1 MANSTNFDTPKDNG
15 CCQVPVRTKNCT
27 TFSIILQNVRIP
39 PGLLMLSYHAR
50 LKLPALTS
58 KHCAAL
64 TPKPPSARTCK
75 PRYPQ
80 QIVSRGTLSKLKAA
94 VPSANCK
101 PRRASVQKLPPAA
114 NSNRGAFRSLC
125 RTIQQIGTP
134 EGAIRSL
141 RRTIQQIGTPE
152 RTMSPKLRGKSAS
165 CASASHIALKCPAS
179 SNSKGISH
187 RTPRPLATAHL
198 DQKPP
203 HT

>member
-80 QIVSRGTLSKLKAA
+80 QIASRGAPQFKSCH
-94 VPSANCK
+94 P
-101 PRRASVQKLPPAA
+101 
-114 NSNRGAFRSLC
+114 
-125 RTIQQIGTP
+125 QQIATAAHLGHCAEP
-134 EGAIRSL
+134 YSKSVLQRAQSGPCVEPYS
-141 RRTIQQIGTPE
+141 
-152 RTMSPKLRGKSAS
+152 KSALQ
-165 CASASHIALKCPAS
+165 SA
-179 SNSKGISH
+179 
-187 RTPRPLATAHL
+187 
-198 DQKPP
+198 Q
-203 HT
+203 